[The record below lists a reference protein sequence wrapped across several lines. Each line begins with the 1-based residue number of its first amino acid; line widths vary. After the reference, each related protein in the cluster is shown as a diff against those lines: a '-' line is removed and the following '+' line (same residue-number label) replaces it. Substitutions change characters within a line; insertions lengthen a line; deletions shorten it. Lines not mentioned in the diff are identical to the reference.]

1 MPRSLRTPSLF
12 FSRCQEEVYF
22 FPLIFFTLSASAGAP
37 VRGNLSQPVLLSSDM
52 VKSGHTPLRV
62 WILRAAAFAVAQA
75 TGAAIGL
82 GGPTFIALAIL
93 AIFTCGTGQTAWR
106 SGGASAY
113 SVFNG
118 GERIAGTL
126 HAEQLDQQIRH
137 GAVPRGAKAPEESAF
152 VRTAVRGWGGG
163 SQQAPGA
170 ISRDAADGAGVT
182 QRRVAAAKAAEA
194 RAAAAAART

>member
-1 MPRSLRTPSLF
+1 MKRIYNAVVLRSDLWALPALGTGHRL
-12 FSRCQEEVYF
+12 
-22 FPLIFFTLSASAGAP
+22 
-37 VRGNLSQPVLLSSDM
+37 DM

-170 ISRDAADGAGVT
+170 TSRDAADGAGVT